1 MHRVVHIESAVAD
14 HVVELVNDLRVAVD
28 RVGWGK
34 LPVYNRVA
42 RGRRAER
49 HPCYPEVAG
58 GGGIE

>member
-1 MHRVVHIESAVAD
+1 MYHVVHIESAVAY

-34 LPVYNRVA
+34 LPVYYRVA
-42 RGRRAER
+42 GGRRAER

-58 GGGIE
+58 SGGVQ